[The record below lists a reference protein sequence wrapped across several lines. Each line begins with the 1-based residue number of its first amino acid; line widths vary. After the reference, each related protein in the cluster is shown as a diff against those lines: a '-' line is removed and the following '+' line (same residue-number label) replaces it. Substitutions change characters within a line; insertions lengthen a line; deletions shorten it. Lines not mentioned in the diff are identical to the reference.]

1 MACVMDHASNRNT
14 SAYATRKMAVGVSL
28 QGWRSSTSNLAKLKA
43 MKRMMREMM
52 KRKK

>member
-1 MACVMDHASNRNT
+1 MACVMDHASNKNT
-14 SAYATRKMAVGVSL
+14 NTYATRKMAVGVSL